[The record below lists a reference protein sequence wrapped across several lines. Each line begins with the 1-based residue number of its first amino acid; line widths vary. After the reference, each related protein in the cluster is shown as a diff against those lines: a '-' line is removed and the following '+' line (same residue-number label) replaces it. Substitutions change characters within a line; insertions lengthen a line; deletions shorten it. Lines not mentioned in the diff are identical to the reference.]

1 MTSLPL
7 IHTSFAFPWVDFLL
21 KNGCPAQKYVRRAKL
36 PEGLLDGTDGF
47 VSELYTYQLLSLSAD
62 REGIDDFGLQVA
74 QSVPLAALGEL
85 GEQMAA
91 MPSLY
96 ASLDLFCREICEK
109 VISHIGFWLTRHDG
123 KIWFCRTPPPCLDSG
138 LKHPEQFA
146 VLFMIELVR
155 MFAGENWC
163 PEEVWLRSNE
173 KKEFIDHPSFRNT
186 EIRFPRNITAVA
198 LPTLEEE
205 NSIIQNR
212 LIPAEMAVE
221 NTDQSLRKLL
231 KMYLPERSPSIEI
244 AADLTGLS
252 SRTLRR
258 HLAKSNL
265 TFKGMIQQIRFELS
279 CQMLEATDASI
290 EEIAD
295 ELSYSSPSNFSRA
308 FRQWAGVSPHEFCQ
322 QKRLPFRGSA
332 PNSL

>member
-1 MTSLPL
+1 
-7 IHTSFAFPWVDFLL
+7 
-21 KNGCPAQKYVRRAKL
+21 
-36 PEGLLDGTDGF
+36 
-47 VSELYTYQLLSLSAD
+47 
-62 REGIDDFGLQVA
+62 VA

-205 NSIIQNR
+205 NSII
-212 LIPAEMAVE
+212 
-221 NTDQSLRKLL
+221 
-231 KMYLPERSPSIEI
+231 
-244 AADLTGLS
+244 
-252 SRTLRR
+252 
-258 HLAKSNL
+258 SNL
-265 TFKGMIQQIRFELS
+265 SFREMIQQIRFELS

-322 QKRLPFRGSA
+322 QKRLPFRE
-332 PNSL
+332 